1 MKKPISKMNTAT
13 DTTAQAGQLV
23 SLAACREQKL
33 SGESFSD
40 NLDYLEALEQEGKL
54 ILAQALL
61 RQRCPDWN
69 SNPDYVRA
77 ISIAGLSPEESKP
90 EKVVEVISAIEQQ
103 NRLKAATAEQNGVSI
118 YFIKF
123 CREKKLEGFNR
134 ITLLLLLLL
143 ATSER
148 FAEMFDLCNL
158 GDAVRKNNEVKI
170 GAILNIISR
179 DLREQLANRQCFS
192 VDSPLI
198 KQDILHI
205 ERRGD
210 DNSNIFERYVSI
222 HDRYVR
228 YLVGDNNLYKSM
240 SEMIQ
245 RDTSSVRLD
254 QVIVPEETKK
264 ELVSHIGNY
273 LAYRNTNE
281 ANRLDDFYGYGT
293 ALTILFHGPSGT
305 GKTMMA
311 QALASHF
318 NRPLYSLKANQHKLE
333 HALFDA
339 EAIENLFLEAS
350 LNSGIVFFDEAD
362 DLFAKDTYSAHLLL
376 IQIEKARCV
385 VILSTNKPVDLDP
398 AMDRRLS
405 LKIHFGIPE
414 VELRY
419 KIWQALMPDFIKL
432 APDIDIK
439 LLADRYHFTGGLIKN
454 SIFMALNSSLM
465 TGNNGNSVVTMGM
478 IKQAAELQ
486 LRQMVDMSKLYQIYS
501 PAGNIRDLAIKHE
514 QKIELSNVAKVY
526 KRLKEKNL
534 GINIL
539 ITCSGGCWRTGIKAV
554 EALANACNLKIK
566 EFDYATLYRRIDS
579 DNKVFDPIT
588 QNKMCRMEYAFT
600 GNTGD
605 SSLLLIV
612 DYFSNAKWTIDEKQY
627 RDDWDHRLM
636 HHELV
641 REMADYKGIFC
652 MVTDPPLQEIPVEFN
667 LHLNLEYPPEEVQM
681 RQWEKY
687 LQKNKISDDDLVS
700 MVENNPMHF
709 TEIDFIAKQA
719 MIQST
724 IKSSSGGLTIKDII
738 SVIARYRP
746 KHSAPLL
753 FGRQKEV

>member
-33 SGESFSD
+33 SESSFSD
-40 NLDYLEALEQEGKL
+40 NQDYLQALEQEGKL

-61 RQRCPDWN
+61 RQRGADWQ
-69 SNPDYVRA
+69 SNPNYVRA
-77 ISIAGLSPEESKP
+77 ISIAGLSPEEIKP
-90 EKVVEVISAIEQQ
+90 EKVAELISMIEQQ
-103 NRLKAATAEQNGVSI
+103 NRLRAATSEQNGVSI
-118 YFIKF
+118 YFTKF

-134 ITLLLLLLL
+134 ITLLLLLLS
-143 ATSER
+143 ATNER
-148 FAEMFDLCNL
+148 FAEMFDLCNF

-170 GAILNIISR
+170 GTILNIISR
-179 DLREQLANRQCFS
+179 DFREQLANRQCFS

-245 RDTSSVRLD
+245 RDISSVRLD
-254 QVIVPEETKK
+254 QVIVPDETKK

-273 LAYRNTNE
+273 LAYRNTDE

-318 NRPLYSLKANQHKLE
+318 NSPLYSLKANQHKLE
-333 HALFDA
+333 HALFNA

-350 LNSGIVFFDEAD
+350 LNSGIVFFDEVD
-362 DLFAKDTYSAHLLL
+362 DLFKNDTYAGHLLL
-376 IQIEKARCV
+376 VQIEKARCV

-419 KIWQALMPDFIKL
+419 KMWQALMPDFVKL
-432 APDIDIK
+432 APDVDLK
-439 LLADRYHFTGGLIKN
+439 LLAERYHFTGGLIKN
-454 SIFMALNSSLM
+454 SIFMAINSSLM
-465 TGNNGNSVVTMGM
+465 TGNKEDSIVTMGM

-486 LRQMVDMSKLYQIYS
+486 LRQMVDMSKLYQFYT
-501 PAGNIRDLAIKHE
+501 PAGKISDLKINLE
-514 QKIELSNVAKVY
+514 QKNELSNVAKAY
-526 KRLKEKNL
+526 QRLQEKKL
-534 GINIL
+534 GLNIL
-539 ITCSGGCWRTGIKAV
+539 ITCTDFQTGINAV
-554 EALANACNLKIK
+554 EALANKCNLKIK
-566 EFDYATLYRRIDS
+566 KFDYEGLLKMHKPAEEILLD
-579 DNKVFDPIT
+579 VIT
-588 QNKMCRMEYAFT
+588 QRNMTVIDFAFAENL
-600 GNTGD
+600 GEA
-605 SSLLLIV
+605 SLLMFV
-612 DYFSNAKWTIDEKQY
+612 DWYCAAKWIKDGKSDSTAEHK
-627 RDDWDHRLM
+627 LM
-636 HHELV
+636 HYYLCRHL
-641 REMADYKGIFC
+641 RAYKGIFC
-652 MVTDPPLQEIPVEFN
+652 MVTDPPRQKIPAEFN
-667 LHLNLEYPPEEVQM
+667 LHFNMEYPPEETQM
-681 RQWEKY
+681 QQWEKY
-687 LQKNKISDDDLVS
+687 LAKNKVSDDELVS
-700 MVENNPMHF
+700 LVENNPMHA

-719 MIQST
+719 IIQST
-724 IKSSSGGLTIKDII
+724 IKASSGGLTIKDI
-738 SVIARYRP
+738 SNVIAIYRT
-746 KHSAPLL
+746 KSLTPLL
-753 FGRQKEV
+753 FGR